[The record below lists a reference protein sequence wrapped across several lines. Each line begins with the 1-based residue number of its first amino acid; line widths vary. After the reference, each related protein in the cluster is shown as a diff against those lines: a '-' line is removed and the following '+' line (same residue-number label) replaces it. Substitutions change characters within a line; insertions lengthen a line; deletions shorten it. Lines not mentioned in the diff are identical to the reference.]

1 MSTTLCKNV
10 ISNCIY
16 EELVINDW
24 SNPTLFKPPFTKF
37 DICLEKQDNLLT
49 KTDDYN
55 ITFKFPYDDNQLE
68 PGMIYKV
75 FIKFYS
81 DEFIVYIDS
90 DEILNKEPKNR
101 NVTIYDIDGY
111 GLIKDMI
118 FSAGSQGKLSAY
130 LQEVTN
136 KDKRGICEARIPI
149 KVISNEL
156 DKTKDQIGN
165 VLLFKDPDGN
175 YQLWTELKLFRETGH
190 KYNYSARLSYFL
202 NINSVGRSIKGG
214 TSKKLV
220 YSDSYYTDNL
230 FVDQSF
236 DEIRDIY
243 SDYNITAQIGP
254 QYLTKEKFKQLVE
267 ESRKDSLE
275 AIVTIVFNRKDECDE
290 NGI

>member
-10 ISNCIY
+10 ISRCTY
-16 EELVINDW
+16 EELVISTWCNAT
-24 SNPTLFKPPFTKF
+24 SFNAPFTKF
-37 DICLEKQDNLLT
+37 DICLEEQDNLST
-49 KTDDYN
+49 KTDVYN
-55 ITFKFPYDDNQLE
+55 ITFRFPYDDNQLE

-75 FIKFYS
+75 FIRFYS
-81 DEFIVYIDS
+81 NEFTIYIDA
-90 DEILNKEPKNR
+90 DEILNKDPENR
-101 NVTIYDIDGY
+101 NVTIRDIDGY
-111 GLIKDMI
+111 GLIRDMI

-156 DKTKDQIGN
+156 DKTKDQVGS
-165 VLLFKDPDGN
+165 VLLFRDPDGN

-190 KYNYSARLSYFL
+190 NYNYSNYNYSARLSYFL
-202 NINSVGRSIKGG
+202 NINSIDRSIKDG
-214 TSKKLV
+214 TAKKLV
-220 YSDSYYTDNL
+220 YSDGYYTDNL
-230 FVDQSF
+230 FVDQNF
-236 DEIRDIY
+236 EKTRDIY

-275 AIVTIVFNRKDECDE
+275 AIVTIVFNRKDE
-290 NGI
+290 